1 MELDGDDFTVR
12 PVGADSMAALL
23 ALYRQCEDFLALG
36 PNPYASVEMIQ
47 RDLVTTAGEG
57 GHYCGIYQ
65 RGTGE
70 LAGVLD
76 VVPGG
81 HQGDPRLAYLELLML
96 GKPYRG
102 QGLGERVFAA
112 LLVALRQ
119 RGVEALEAGVQEN
132 NPDAQRFWL
141 RMGFTLTGPA
151 TPQADGTVAAP
162 MRIQL

>member
-1 MELDGDDFTVR
+1 MELNGDDFIVR
-12 PVGADSMAALL
+12 PVGADSIPALL
-23 ALYRQCEDFLALG
+23 ELYRQCEDFLALG
-36 PNPYASVEMIQ
+36 PNPHASVEMIR
-47 RDLVTTAGEG
+47 RDLITTADEG

-65 RGTGE
+65 RGTGQ
-70 LAGVLD
+70 LVGVLD

-81 HQGDPRLAYLELLML
+81 HQGNPRLAYLELLML

-112 LLVALRQ
+112 LLAALRQ
-119 RGVEALEAGVQEN
+119 RGVETLEAGVQEN

-151 TPQADGTVAAP
+151 VPYADGTIAAP
-162 MRIQL
+162 MRMQL